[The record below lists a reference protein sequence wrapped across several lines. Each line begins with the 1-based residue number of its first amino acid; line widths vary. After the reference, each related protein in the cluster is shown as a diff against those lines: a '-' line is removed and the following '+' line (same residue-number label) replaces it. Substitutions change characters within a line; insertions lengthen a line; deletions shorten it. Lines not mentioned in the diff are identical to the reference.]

1 MTDLDTGDRRRHIRC
16 TVFELCRVKVEGQEY
31 EGAVVDLSMG
41 GAVFK
46 MDVHLP
52 LQPPVGTPVS
62 LYIERVGRIPAKV
75 VRPLVGGIAVEF
87 RIDQYHE
94 QVVIALKQ
102 VLDDYLTEDS

>member
-1 MTDLDTGDRRRHIRC
+1 MTDLDTGEERRHIRWA
-16 TVFELCRVKVEGQEY
+16 VFELCRVVVEGQEY

-41 GAVFK
+41 GAAFK

-52 LQPPVGTPVS
+52 LQPAIGTPVS
-62 LYIERVGRIPAKV
+62 LHIERVGRIPARV

-94 QVVIALKQ
+94 QVVTALKQ
-102 VLDDYLTEDS
+102 VLDDYRSEDS

>member
-1 MTDLDTGDRRRHIRC
+1 MTDLDTGEKRRHIRW
-16 TVFELCRVKVEGQEY
+16 TVFELCRVVVEGQEY

-41 GAVFK
+41 GAAFK

-52 LQPPVGTPVS
+52 LQPAIGTPVS
-62 LYIERVGRIPAKV
+62 LHIERVGRIPARV

-94 QVVIALKQ
+94 QVVTALKQ
-102 VLDDYLTEDS
+102 VLDDYRSEDG